1 MLHGGDTACKC
12 LLYHW
17 QAVSGQAVDRH
28 LLGLRMLALEAGME
42 VPELYKDVAYVRSLH
57 FCLSTSQVHKTYI
70 HTCESAYLLITP
82 PGTSSR

>member
-1 MLHGGDTACKC
+1 MIYA
-12 LLYHW
+12 HW

-42 VPELYKDVAYVRSLH
+42 VPELYKDMAYVRSLH

-70 HTCESAYLLITP
+70 HTYIHAYIHTYIYTYILLHSSV
-82 PGTSSR
+82 GTGL